1 MIHCSWIASAA
12 QNHAIGFQSHDYLA
26 EEEPKFEF
34 RARRASHRVKHTLS
48 HH

>member
-12 QNHAIGFQSHDYLA
+12 QNHAIGFQSHEHLA
-26 EEEPKFEF
+26 KEEPTFEF
-34 RARRASHRVKHTLS
+34 GACEASHRLKHTLS